1 MNYTMKLR
9 EKVIEYRLRVETMV
23 AKNLFGF
30 MSGGL
35 TIEGYL
41 SSTRADGK
49 VLKQKKNAF
58 EVLL

>member
-1 MNYTMKLR
+1 MKLR

-49 VLKQKKNAF
+49 VLKQKKKCF
-58 EVLL
+58 